1 MSARSGWLMR
11 RLGEPGVRPGGRVGV
26 GEVWVVDEEA
36 WGARGERLGAG
47 GEAGD
52 GRLGLGVGVGRG
64 ERLGWGGG

>member
-36 WGARGERLGAG
+36 WGAGSKTRRSG
-47 GEAGD
+47 GC
-52 GRLGLGVGVGRG
+52 RRGLGG
-64 ERLGWGGG
+64 